1 MSKKKRNNIFFR
13 LRTLTA
19 TLLSSPWRRF
29 HPLRRARRQATTATA
44 TAATAGNSN
53 RARQLTGDRG
63 STSDKLNGN
72 PVCQN
77 VREEMCMHVR
87 SGAKIMCQN
96 GCRHDERGV
105 HYLEVTLEECPCT
118 STTSVRQC
126 IGRTALLTRC
136 VAPDFFKCET

>member
-1 MSKKKRNNIFFR
+1 MRETRSCQCFCR

-19 TLLSSPWRRF
+19 TLLSPPWRGF
-29 HPLRRARRQATTATA
+29 HPLRGARRQATTATA
-44 TAATAGNSN
+44 ATAGCSN

-63 STSDKLNGN
+63 YTSDKLNGN

-118 STTSVRQC
+118 TSVRQC

-136 VAPDFFKCET
+136 VAPDFFKCETRL